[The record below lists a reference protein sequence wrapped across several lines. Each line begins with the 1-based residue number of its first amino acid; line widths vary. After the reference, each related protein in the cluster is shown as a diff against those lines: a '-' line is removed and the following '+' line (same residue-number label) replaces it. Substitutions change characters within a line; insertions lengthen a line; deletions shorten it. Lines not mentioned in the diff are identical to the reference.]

1 MLSVLFLAL
10 SLAIDAFAA
19 AVCCGANGGRHGLRW
34 RDSLAVGL
42 WFGGFQMGMTL
53 IGGAFGHRLSQY
65 LWRAGQLAAF
75 GLLAFLGLGMVWEA
89 LFPEKEAPSRRYELR
104 PLSLATL
111 ALATSLDA
119 LAAGV
124 SLAYLGQEL
133 LSTALVIGAVA
144 FVLSAVGG
152 LLGQSVGSRLHRW
165 ADLAGGMVLIGL
177 GIRVLL
183 K

>member
-1 MLSVLFLAL
+1 MVSVCLIAL
-10 SLAIDAFAA
+10 SLAVDAA
-19 AVCCGANGGRHGLRW
+19 AASVCCGLSSPGFRR
-34 RDSLAVGL
+34 RDGVRLGL
-42 WFGGFQMGMTL
+42 WFGGFQFGMTL
-53 IGGAFGHRLSQY
+53 LGGMAGGELNEHCRLIGGMV
-65 LWRAGQLAAF
+65 AF
-75 GLLAFLGLGMVWEA
+75 GLLTYLGGRMLLDA
-89 LFPEKEAPSRRYELR
+89 LAPVAGEPPVYALTT
-104 PLSLATL
+104 PAVAAL

-124 SLAYLGQEL
+124 SLAYLGQDL
-133 LSTALVIGAVA
+133 LSSALVIGAVA

-183 K
+183 T

>member
-42 WFGGFQMGMTL
+42 WFGGFQTGMTL

-89 LFPEKEAPSRRYELR
+89 LSPEKEAPSRRYELR

-124 SLAYLGQEL
+124 SLAYLGAL
-133 LSTALVIGAVA
+133 LCPGHRG
-144 FVLSAVGG
+144 GG
-152 LLGQSVGSRLHRW
+152 LRPLRRWRTAGPERGQPPPPVG
-165 ADLAGGMVLIGL
+165 
-177 GIRVLL
+177 
-183 K
+183 